1 MCRRFSDRKCRSL
14 RLMVDGDFP
23 YSFPQIAVS
32 PTPEFLS
39 WPHLEKNG
47 LLCVVPPDVTTNA
60 SDPIG
65 VADYFLRRAV
75 FLIENIVGGDREEDF
90 RDEFLTY
97 WNACVESRAPNIL
110 SLVAPHGPTRDIV
123 MWRGATSDVVADDRV
138 ALHRWLEHRGV
149 PPQKIRDC
157 HFESGVLLWL
167 PRVLLPHEYP
177 KTNSDIV
184 RLARSNGHDLKD
196 IWSRALSKP
205 PTSLPVLL
213 AAPGNGGICFAAV
226 SLRHTKNPFDG
237 FRPRREPSKTIV
249 DRYVSSGPRVQ
260 RHRVHRVD
268 HHWVHG
274 RDFDSDQD
282 RLRKVR
288 VAFVGCGSLG
298 GMTAFST
305 AQSGVGHLVLVDPE
319 SLETANAGRHLLG
332 IESLHKQKAAA
343 TRDRILRAFP
353 HIDCVEAETG
363 YLAPTSATLLARLA
377 KCDLVVSTTGDWAAE
392 SFLNDHQRSTDG
404 FPPVL
409 YGWIEAHAAAA
420 HAVFIKPD
428 SACLRCGRTAKGR
441 PRCSVTAWPGDTDM
455 KQEPACGARFSPYGP
470 AELTWAHALVVDA
483 ILAALLNPP
492 DTSHHYSWIGH
503 ERTLKRAGGEWTAEW
518 RSARGEIG
526 RGGFTEDRPWTV
538 DNRCESHGHRLP
550 E

>member
-1 MCRRFSDRKCRSL
+1 MYRRFSDGKRRSL

-47 LLCVVPPDVTTNA
+47 LLCVVPPDTTTNA
-60 SDPIG
+60 SDPMG

-75 FLIENIVGGDREEDF
+75 FLIESIVGGDREEDF

-138 ALHRWLEHRGV
+138 VLHRWLEHRGV
-149 PPQKIRDC
+149 PPQKIRRCD
-157 HFESGVLLWL
+157 FESGVLLWL
-167 PRVLLPHEYP
+167 PSVLLPREYP

-184 RLARSNGHDLKD
+184 RLARLNGHDLKD
-196 IWSRALSKP
+196 IWSRARSKP

-213 AAPGNGGICFAAV
+213 AAPGNRGTCFAAV
-226 SLRHTKNPFDG
+226 SLRHTKSPFDG
-237 FRPRREPSKTIV
+237 FRPRQKPPKTIV
-249 DRYVSSGPRVQ
+249 DRYVSLGPRVQ
-260 RHRVHRVD
+260 SHRVQRVD
-268 HHWVHG
+268 RQWVHG
-274 RDFDSDQD
+274 RDLDSDQD
-282 RLRKVR
+282 RLRTVR

-305 AQSGVGHLVLVDPE
+305 AQSGVGRLVLVDPE
-319 SLETANAGRHLLG
+319 SLEAANTGRHLLG
-332 IESLHKQKAAA
+332 IESLHKHKAAA
-343 TRDRILRAFP
+343 TRDRLLRAFP

-420 HAVFIKPD
+420 HAVLIKPD
-428 SACLRCGRTAKGR
+428 GACLRCGRTATGR

-455 KQEPACGARFSPYGP
+455 RQEPACGARFSPYGP
-470 AELTWAHALVVDA
+470 AELTWAHALIVDA
-483 ILAALLNPP
+483 VLAALLSPP

-526 RGGFTEDRPWTV
+526 RGGFTQDRSWTV
-538 DNRCESHGHRLP
+538 DFRCESHGHRLP